1 MHFSAILLILLLH
14 FKMHTYLIAF
24 FKRKKN
30 CCCCHLFF
38 KQVTQSI
45 PYRNLPDFSCIAA
58 LKSVQA
64 FQGTTKIL
72 VFLPAMKT
80 QLRRSRTPLKRFQKQ
95 RGVFPP
101 SYIKKKQYQEEL
113 LRYDW
118 LNILALTTFFYD
130 ILSMSCPK
138 PTSHKLIF
146 SLSDTARILDA

>member
-95 RGVFPP
+95 RGVFPHHTLKKTIP
-101 SYIKKKQYQEEL
+101 RRTPKIWLIKYFSFDNIFLWRTQYEL
-113 LRYDW
+113 SQTY
-118 LNILALTTFFYD
+118 
-130 ILSMSCPK
+130 K
-138 PTSHKLIF
+138 P
-146 SLSDTARILDA
+146 